1 MGDAPSFWASSFV
14 WRDAMAAAV
23 LSAAAL
29 SSLGVWVVLKRVV
42 YVPLALSQVSSVG
55 VVAAFLLG
63 DLVARGGVGGT
74 LFDPAWM
81 SLLFAALASL
91 YFARAREKSGDATAV
106 AYLLSAASVLILG
119 GFIRN
124 DLHDIQSVLFGNAV
138 LVETRQVVIVAVVA
152 VLATVVHVLFYRRI
166 LFVSFDADAAGA
178 SGMSVFRTEALLFLS
193 LAVSISVATRAIG
206 ALPAFGFTVLPPLA
220 ALQLGGSM
228 RQSMLLS
235 TLIGVCSA
243 ALGYYLSFVWE
254 LPTGA
259 CIVVLMGMTYL
270 ASRTFKAKA

>member
-1 MGDAPSFWASSFV
+1 MGDAPSFWASWFV

-29 SSLGVWVVLKRVV
+29 SSLGVWVALKRVV

-63 DLVARGGVGGT
+63 DLLARGGVEGAF
-74 LFDPAWM
+74 FDPAWM

-106 AYLLSAASVLILG
+106 AYLLSAAAVLILG

-124 DLHDIQSVLFGNAV
+124 DIHDIQSILFGDAV
-138 LVETRQVVIVAVVA
+138 LVEMRQVVIVASVA
-152 VLATVVHVLFYRRI
+152 ALATATHALFYRRF
-166 LFVSFDADAAGA
+166 LFASFDGDTAGAAGIP
-178 SGMSVFRTEALLFLS
+178 VFRTEALLFVS
-193 LAVSISVATRAIG
+193 LAVTISVATRVIG

-220 ALQLGGSM
+220 ALRLGGSM
-228 RQSMLLS
+228 RRVMILS
-235 TLIGVCSA
+235 TAIGIFSA
-243 ALGYYLSFVWE
+243 GVGYYLSFIWE

-259 CIVVLMGMTYL
+259 CMVALMGMTYL
-270 ASRTFKAKA
+270 AGRTFKART